1 MVIAAWWASE
11 NELRIIWL
19 FDCWLWN
26 STKKLKYD
34 KINNLEKNKIKK
46 QLDMGVHKHDLCKIV
61 LIS

>member
-1 MVIAAWWASE
+1 MMSFWEWTE
-11 NELRIIWL
+11 NYLIVWL
-19 FDCWLWN
+19 LIVKFH
-26 STKKLKYD
+26 KKIKYD